1 MLRLL
6 RPLTTLL
13 GLVLLT
19 ANAASALALASAE
32 NRASGSAAV
41 AEHLVGQNT
50 RLSEEATRENLTLR
64 YDLASDSPVAAE
76 GAAAIETPYAL
87 EVQSASAEAQAALS
101 QAQNGATLY
110 RTGTL
115 GSNMAG
121 ESQYW
126 SLQNPLTNP
135 GYASQMGVPGGTPN
149 FLLQGTL
156 SPGASVITNEA
167 AALGSNVGGGIQI
180 VTSPGGVANLIFTMP
195 Y

>member
-64 YDLASDSPVAAE
+64 YDLASDSPCSRRGRCGNRDAVCVGSTE
-76 GAAAIETPYAL
+76 RIGRGAGGSEPSSERRDSLSHWYAWL
-87 EVQSASAEAQAALS
+87 EY
-101 QAQNGATLY
+101 G
-110 RTGTL
+110 
-115 GSNMAG
+115 
-121 ESQYW
+121 W
-126 SLQNPLTNP
+126 
-135 GYASQMGVPGGTPN
+135 
-149 FLLQGTL
+149 
-156 SPGASVITNEA
+156 
-167 AALGSNVGGGIQI
+167 
-180 VTSPGGVANLIFTMP
+180 GVAVLVAPESSYQSWVCESDGRPGWDTKFPSARYSESWRIRDHE
-195 Y
+195 